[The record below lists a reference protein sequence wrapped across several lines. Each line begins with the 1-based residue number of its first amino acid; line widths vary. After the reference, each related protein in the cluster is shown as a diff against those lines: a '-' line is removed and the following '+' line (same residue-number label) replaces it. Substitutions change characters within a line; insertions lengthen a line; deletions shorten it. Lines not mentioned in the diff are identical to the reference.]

1 MATVLGDSARSAST
15 VLEPLPG
22 KVEAESAAKHLAAQ
36 KARGSPGKV
45 EADQRQNQEY
55 KRAAKHL
62 AAQKAREAAEMKAHK
77 AQKANADT
85 NQLEEDVVS
94 VKEGPEKTV
103 VVVEFGGSGCKVV
116 VYSGDEYLEPEGT
129 IKVPGFSKESP
140 FGLSPEENAG
150 NIKQVI
156 TDSGM
161 DGKPIVF
168 FVSGGH
174 IAKSPR
180 VNPLCDPNLDSY
192 IAKNCVPIAVET
204 TRLKLMKLMKR
215 KEIIAIET
223 DEAKAEAMS
232 VMAGFGYVTGALPIY
247 PVLILLGGS
256 TSSQLVYISS
266 AAATPVSSTF
276 IMQDSQ
282 ENPYKALVEQKLMGI
297 VNGGGG
303 SPETVF
309 FCSNFAFALVRPA
322 LTSDDTFSN
331 TYFRDDPKAKAGV
344 TKTYKPNQAAALTFK
359 DVAYSLQDQFPA
371 YDRDPKVWATLR
383 ILHNAMAGYFT
394 YSPADPPLT
403 FHVFKELTKSGNIV
417 KVGSS
422 HGVAMQLMN

>member
-1 MATVLGDSARSAST
+1 
-15 VLEPLPG
+15 
-22 KVEAESAAKHLAAQ
+22 
-36 KARGSPGKV
+36 
-45 EADQRQNQEY
+45 
-55 KRAAKHL
+55 
-62 AAQKAREAAEMKAHK
+62 
-77 AQKANADT
+77 
-85 NQLEEDVVS
+85 
-94 VKEGPEKTV
+94 
-103 VVVEFGGSGCKVV
+103 
-116 VYSGDEYLEPEGT
+116 
-129 IKVPGFSKESP
+129 
-140 FGLSPEENAG
+140 
-150 NIKQVI
+150 
-156 TDSGM
+156 
-161 DGKPIVF
+161 
-168 FVSGGH
+168 
-174 IAKSPR
+174 
-180 VNPLCDPNLDSY
+180 
-192 IAKNCVPIAVET
+192 
-204 TRLKLMKLMKR
+204 
-215 KEIIAIET
+215 
-223 DEAKAEAMS
+223 MS

-282 ENPYKALVEQKLMGI
+282 ENPYKTLVEKKLMGI

-344 TKTYKPNQAAALTFK
+344 TSDDTFSNTYFPYKPNQAAALTFK

-394 YSPADPPLT
+394 YSPADPPPT